1 MSNYT
6 FNEKIKARV
15 QNPIPANSVITRNFP
30 AQLPNNIAQSLVN
43 IEGNGWKSM
52 KRRKKRK

>member
-43 IEGNGWKSM
+43 IEGNG
-52 KRRKKRK
+52 